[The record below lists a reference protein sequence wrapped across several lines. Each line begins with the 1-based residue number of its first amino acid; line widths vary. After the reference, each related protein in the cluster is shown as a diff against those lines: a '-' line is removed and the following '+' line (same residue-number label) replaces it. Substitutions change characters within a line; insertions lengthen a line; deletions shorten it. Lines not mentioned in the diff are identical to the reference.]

1 LQIIRGGMN
10 MKKTINKKELVLK
23 QRRTWN
29 INPTTRIEDN
39 GKIYNRSAEK
49 LISQSEIE
57 EEMNE
62 IEKEPEIG
70 IVENL
75 SKD

>member
-1 LQIIRGGMN
+1 
-10 MKKTINKKELVLK
+10 MKDTINKKELVLK

-29 INPTTRIEDN
+29 INPITRIEDN

-57 EEMNE
+57 EEINE
-62 IEKEPEIG
+62 IEKELEIG
-70 IVENL
+70 TVENL